1 MRVESKKETT
11 YTYKVEDSA
20 SRMDDILDA
29 SDNDYSDN
37 ENNIPSRDKLTFKNG
52 YYVDVTSI
60 FIDIVDS
67 SKLTDGHK
75 RPTLAKMYRCFLSE
89 CVAIMNS
96 YTICKEININGDCVW
111 GVFETPNISDVD
123 KVTDVAAKLNSMIR
137 ILNYKLEKKNYEKI
151 NVGIGIDDGLALMVK
166 AGYSG
171 SGLNDVI
178 WMGDVVN
185 SACHLANRAGRGLRK
200 TILVSS
206 KVYEN
211 VLENTQKLLSKCTI
225 DGKIY
230 YEGNFIWKEME
241 NWYHENILGSVPT
254 YDQEDK
260 NSGGSSRMNRLT
272 NDVLSVLSCHIEC
285 VVRLTR
291 K

>member
-20 SRMDDILDA
+20 SIMDDILDA

-123 KVTDVAAKLNSMIR
+123 KVTDVAAQLNSMIR
-137 ILNYKLEKKNYEKI
+137 ILNYKLGKKNYEKI

-185 SACHLANRAGRGLRK
+185 SACHLANKAGRGLRK

-241 NWYHENILGSVPT
+241 NWYHENC
-254 YDQEDK
+254 K
-260 NSGGSSRMNRLT
+260 
-272 NDVLSVLSCHIEC
+272 
-285 VVRLTR
+285 
-291 K
+291 

>member
-1 MRVESKKETT
+1 
-11 YTYKVEDSA
+11 
-20 SRMDDILDA
+20 
-29 SDNDYSDN
+29 
-37 ENNIPSRDKLTFKNG
+37 
-52 YYVDVTSI
+52 
-60 FIDIVDS
+60 
-67 SKLTDGHK
+67 
-75 RPTLAKMYRCFLSE
+75 
-89 CVAIMNS
+89 MNS

-241 NWYHENILGSVPT
+241 NWYHVNC
-254 YDQEDK
+254 K
-260 NSGGSSRMNRLT
+260 
-272 NDVLSVLSCHIEC
+272 
-285 VVRLTR
+285 
-291 K
+291 

>member
-11 YTYKVEDSA
+11 YTYKIEDST

-96 YTICKEININGDCVW
+96 YAICKEININGDCVW
-111 GVFETPNISDVD
+111 RVFETPNISDVD

-241 NWYHENILGSVPT
+241 NWYHENC
-254 YDQEDK
+254 K
-260 NSGGSSRMNRLT
+260 
-272 NDVLSVLSCHIEC
+272 
-285 VVRLTR
+285 
-291 K
+291 

>member
-1 MRVESKKETT
+1 
-11 YTYKVEDSA
+11 
-20 SRMDDILDA
+20 MDDILDA

-241 NWYHENILGSVPT
+241 NWYHVNC
-254 YDQEDK
+254 K
-260 NSGGSSRMNRLT
+260 
-272 NDVLSVLSCHIEC
+272 
-285 VVRLTR
+285 
-291 K
+291 

>member
-171 SGLNDVI
+171 SSLNDVI

-185 SACHLANRAGRGLRK
+185 SACHLANKAGRGLRK

-241 NWYHENILGSVPT
+241 NWYHVNC
-254 YDQEDK
+254 K
-260 NSGGSSRMNRLT
+260 
-272 NDVLSVLSCHIEC
+272 
-285 VVRLTR
+285 
-291 K
+291 

>member
-111 GVFETPNISDVD
+111 GVCETPNISDVD

-137 ILNYKLEKKNYEKI
+137 ILNYKLGKKNYEKI

-241 NWYHENILGSVPT
+241 NWYHENC
-254 YDQEDK
+254 K
-260 NSGGSSRMNRLT
+260 
-272 NDVLSVLSCHIEC
+272 
-285 VVRLTR
+285 
-291 K
+291 

>member
-137 ILNYKLEKKNYEKI
+137 ILNYKLGKKNYEKI

-241 NWYHENILGSVPT
+241 NWYHVNC
-254 YDQEDK
+254 K
-260 NSGGSSRMNRLT
+260 
-272 NDVLSVLSCHIEC
+272 
-285 VVRLTR
+285 
-291 K
+291 

>member
-1 MRVESKKETT
+1 MMFRMIQRKEEKMESKKETT

-20 SRMDDILDA
+20 SRMDDILNA
-29 SDNDYSDN
+29 SDNDYKDN
-37 ENNIPSRDKLTFKNG
+37 ESNVPTRDKLTFKNG

-111 GVFETPNISDVD
+111 GVFETPTKSDVD
-123 KVTDVAAKLNSMIR
+123 MVTDVAAKLNSMVK
-137 ILNYKLEKKNYEKI
+137 ILNYKLVKKNYEKI
-151 NVGIGIDDGLALMVK
+151 SVGIGIDDGTALMVK

-185 SACHLANRAGRGLRK
+185 SACHLANRAGRGWRK
-200 TILVSS
+200 NILVSS

-211 VLENTQKLLSKCTI
+211 VLEETKKLLCSCNI

-230 YEGNFIWKEME
+230 YEGNFTWSEMDK
-241 NWYHENILGSVPT
+241 WYE
-254 YDQEDK
+254 K
-260 NSGGSSRMNRLT
+260 N
-272 NDVLSVLSCHIEC
+272 C
-285 VVRLTR
+285 